1 MSKTTTAILTDL
13 EMSEL
18 IYRKLGGDQQHKN
31 YVMADWYSA
40 TFGFLDS
47 SKNDEEMLNK
57 VNRWMKKNK
66 LPIEVSNFIKIE
78 DEGDIEWQVDV
89 THSS

>member
-1 MSKTTTAILTDL
+1 MSKTTTAILIDV

-31 YVMADWYSA
+31 SVMTDWYSA
-40 TFGFLDS
+40 TIVFLNSSRTAEEFLD
-47 SKNDEEMLNK
+47 K

-89 THSS
+89 TDSI